1 MLRSWISFELNVRI
15 GSSPDSLPSS
25 SFRPATAS
33 RNFVGLREGFN
44 RHVDRL
50 TKLLDAVFPS
60 ILLVKWSKHGRT
72 RYPLGKSVFAK
83 IAATTVNFISRETSI
98 LTIVDPGIE

>member
-72 RYPLGKSVFAK
+72 RYPLGKSV
-83 IAATTVNFISRETSI
+83 VQNRC
-98 LTIVDPGIE
+98 DDG